1 MLSGT
6 HPRRALLAFCAPAC
20 SRIASRYCKQR
31 VRTVWMLRSLRATVA
46 TCGHRPSLKDLPNNA
61 DVLELISL
69 PWCST
74 GQPAPS
80 MPSSQR
86 RALVLQ
92 VVHTRQVVSQAA
104 KRETVIPD
112 PSYHLPAALAGISGL
127 GVVSGNAT
135 LAGISGILAAFL
147 AIQASRVKFIFGPE
161 SLVRSTCWHIHMR
174 CIHRSCHIHRTC
186 MH

>member
-1 MLSGT
+1 
-6 HPRRALLAFCAPAC
+6 
-20 SRIASRYCKQR
+20 
-31 VRTVWMLRSLRATVA
+31 
-46 TCGHRPSLKDLPNNA
+46 
-61 DVLELISL
+61 
-69 PWCST
+69 
-74 GQPAPS
+74 

-86 RALVLQ
+86 LALVLQ

-147 AIQASRVKFIFGPE
+147 AIQASRVKFVFGPE
-161 SLVRSTCWHIHMR
+161 SLVRSPCWHIRMR

-186 MH
+186 LHQRARRKACCESKCPAGRAMDCIFTSQPKVTSESTCWL